1 MNQRE
6 LTDRFSSDVDHLL
19 REAGLTEPK
28 PTAPEYDDMLTLAR
42 TLATSDFSQQSRIR
56 RSLRRRLLNRI
67 EVGPVT
73 SAEIPGPISRLKQL
87 FMPGQV
93 KSGQPLNLVRLLNHR
108 AILPLLASLIIAFG
122 AITVLS
128 QPGLLP
134 VRQKMM
140 ALLAQM
146 LLYLPAKGEVA
157 PHGLALRWQFRGT
170 DGVSSPPVAAENV
183 IYVGS
188 NAGYLYALDAQTGQE
203 IWRFQTTGGVNLAP
217 TVASGLVYVAS
228 DGQLYA
234 LDSQT
239 GREQWRFQA
248 EGQVSMGPTSAG
260 ELILTGADNGTLYA
274 LEAQT
279 GQERWQFKT
288 GNAIL
293 PDVTVFGDTFYVG
306 SQDHYLYALELPTGR
321 ERWRFNA
328 GNWLSFAPIEVAGLL
343 YIGSYDESLYVLEA
357 ATGREQRRYDLG
369 KAVRT
374 SATLAGGM
382 IYFGS
387 YDSYLH
393 AVDGASGEEKWR
405 FKMGKQ
411 TRSAPVVSGNVIYI
425 GSGDGYLYEVN
436 ARTGAEVARYR
447 VDSQIYTAPTVWGET
462 VYFVSG
468 KGELYA
474 VHKTSLPSTVN
485 SASGLSEE
493 PAGFQFTPGGWYVAG
508 KDSAIHFRGRMVDGA
523 GRPVNGFSIQ
533 ADNGTTQLLAPPS
546 GPNRWQSQAQAGEW
560 EIVIPEANQGAGWW
574 WLTAVRYEC
583 AADEFDPHC
592 QKFTRLS
599 ESVKVQIVYPAE
611 TIINAD
617 WTCQWECQNLNKK

>member
-1 MNQRE
+1 
-6 LTDRFSSDVDHLL
+6 
-19 REAGLTEPK
+19 
-28 PTAPEYDDMLTLAR
+28 
-42 TLATSDFSQQSRIR
+42 
-56 RSLRRRLLNRI
+56 LNRI
-67 EVGPVT
+67 EAAPTT
-73 SAEIPGPISRLKQL
+73 SAEIPGPINQLKQF

-93 KSGQPLNLVRLLNHR
+93 RLGQPFNLKV
-108 AILPLLASLIIAFG
+108 ILPLLTSLIIIFG
-122 AITVLS
+122 AMAVLS
-128 QPGLLP
+128 LPGLLP

-140 ALLAQM
+140 AQLAQIVA
-146 LLYLPAKGEVA
+146 YLPAEGRVL

-170 DGVSSPPVAAENV
+170 GGLSSPPAAADSM

-203 IWRFQTTGGVNLAP
+203 QWRFKTAGGVNLAP
-217 TVASGLVYVAS
+217 MVALGLVYVVS
-228 DGQLYA
+228 EGQLDA

-239 GREQWRFQA
+239 GQEQWRFQTQ
-248 EGQVSMGPTSAG
+248 GQFSLGPTNAND
-260 ELILTGADNGTLYA
+260 LILVGSDHGLLYA
-274 LEAQT
+274 LDAQT
-279 GQERWQFKT
+279 GQEKWQFKT

-293 PDVTVFGDTFYVG
+293 PEVTVAGETLYVG
-306 SQDHYLYALELPTGR
+306 SQDHYLYALEWPTGR
-321 ERWRFNA
+321 EKWRFDA
-328 GNWLSFAPIEVAGLL
+328 GNWLSFTPIEVAGLV
-343 YIGSYDESLYVLEA
+343 YVGSYDESLYILDA
-357 ATGREQRRYDLG
+357 ATGQEQRRYDLG

-374 SATLAGGM
+374 SATLADGM

-411 TRSAPVVSGNVIYI
+411 TRSAPVVSENVIYV

-436 ARTGAEVARYR
+436 AQTGAEIARYG
-447 VDSQIYTAPTVWGET
+447 VDSQIYTAPVVWGET

-474 VHKTSLPSTVN
+474 VQKTLLPALTN
-485 SASGLSEE
+485 AESGLGEE

-523 GRPVNGFSIQ
+523 GQPVNGFSVQ
-533 ADNGTTQLLAPPS
+533 ADNGDTQLLSAPS
-546 GPNRWQSQAQAGEW
+546 GPNRWQPNAQTGEW
-560 EIVIPEANQGAGWW
+560 EIVIPAAEQGAGWW

-583 AADEFDPHC
+583 AAAEFDPHC
-592 QKFTRLS
+592 QNFTRLS

-611 TIINAD
+611 TIIKAD
-617 WTCQWECQNLNKK
+617 WTCQWECQNPAEK